1 MDDESAVKNSMGKL
15 FEAHIDDVQNT
26 QIGIF
31 AMRSVPDTKLK
42 RLGYRRDKITGL
54 LTDTTPTGKKLKVAT
69 GDKGPLTEIE
79 LEQKRIIQEILNND
93 ANARAVPEAQ
103 EELAACVLGKAIS

>member
-31 AMRSVPDTKLK
+31 AMRKES
-42 RLGYRRDKITGL
+42 LGFNME
-54 LTDTTPTGKKLKVAT
+54 
-69 GDKGPLTEIE
+69 KG
-79 LEQKRIIQEILNND
+79 LNNEY
-93 ANARAVPEAQ
+93 R
-103 EELAACVLGKAIS
+103 LSYSLL